1 MNKYNSQP
9 EHYYQTIARLLF
21 SLRGAPFILSPRE
34 IDIIEEWEERHIQ
47 LDTVLEG
54 IKTAYEYF
62 RKNTGSRKNF
72 TLTFCRRFV
81 STAYDLYKE
90 RKVGKKNVGQTSSER
105 VEIVKAEIKTFI
117 KNISKE
123 VSYLKEIYLDVLED
137 LSLDEVD
144 EDALERR
151 DEQVNRL
158 LLEHAAPHEM
168 ERHRQKAIDE
178 YNINQESEKNQIAEK
193 KLIKSAR
200 EKYKIPY
207 VSLFYY

>member
-1 MNKYNSQP
+1 
-9 EHYYQTIARLLF
+9 
-21 SLRGAPFILSPRE
+21 
-34 IDIIEEWEERHIQ
+34 
-47 LDTVLEG
+47 
-54 IKTAYEYF
+54 
-62 RKNTGSRKNF
+62 
-72 TLTFCRRFV
+72 
-81 STAYDLYKE
+81 
-90 RKVGKKNVGQTSSER
+90 
-105 VEIVKAEIKTFI
+105 
-117 KNISKE
+117 
-123 VSYLKEIYLDVLED
+123 

-193 KLIKSAR
+193 KLIKTAR